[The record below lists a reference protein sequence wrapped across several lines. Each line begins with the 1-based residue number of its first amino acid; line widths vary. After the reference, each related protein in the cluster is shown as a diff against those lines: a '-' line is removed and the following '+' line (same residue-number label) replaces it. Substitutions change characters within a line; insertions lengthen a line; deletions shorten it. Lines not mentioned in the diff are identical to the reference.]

1 MAATSKSHRR
11 WRELSET
18 SRSPVH
24 QTRRRRP
31 SMPETSARFTLI
43 TAARLLDGSGAAPV
57 EQVGLLVENGRVAK
71 LGRAADVQPPEG
83 ATVDRRDYGDATI
96 LPGLVD
102 AHTHLV
108 APGDGTLGDDIAK
121 EDDDLLLL
129 QAAKNARTLL
139 HSGVTTLRENGAKG
153 KVAFSLREGVRR
165 QLAPGPRM
173 VICGRPIAITGGHMG
188 YFGSEAD
195 GEVAVR
201 AEVRKLLREGADY
214 IKIVASGGSTRTSD
228 PNRASYTVPELAA
241 MTDEARRHG
250 KLTAAHCTSAQSVQN
265 CLDAGVDMIIHC
277 IFSEPDGTYH
287 FRPDLVERLVAA
299 KAWVNPTLYVMKAGI
314 ERQREARERE
324 GRLTPELETQ
334 LEAARRA
341 LDVRVDAVRQ
351 MSEAGVL
358 MTAGS
363 DSPWGW
369 YAPGEFVHEIHM
381 LAQAGLSFSN
391 AIVAGTAGAA
401 DSIGVGAVAGR
412 LLPGRQADVLVV
424 RGNPTRDITDLWKVL
439 DVYQAGRRV
448 ERGVA

>member
-1 MAATSKSHRR
+1 MT
-11 WRELSET
+11 ET
-18 SRSPVH
+18 P
-24 QTRRRRP
+24 
-31 SMPETSARFTLI
+31 ARFTLI
-43 TAARLLDGSGAAPV
+43 TAARLLDGTGARPIERAA
-57 EQVGLLVENGRVAK
+57 LLVEGDRIVS
-71 LGRAADVQPPEG
+71 LGREADVRVTDG
-83 ATVDRRDYGDATI
+83 ASVDRRDHAEGTI

-108 APGDGTLGDDIAK
+108 APGDGTLGDDVAK
-121 EDDDLLLL
+121 EDDDILLL

-153 KVAFSLREGVRR
+153 QVAFSLREGIRR

-195 GEVAVR
+195 GEAAVR
-201 AEVRKLLREGADY
+201 AEVRKLLKEGADY

-228 PNRASYTVPELAA
+228 PNRASYTVAELVA
-241 MTDEARRHG
+241 MTDEAHRHG
-250 KLTAAHCTSAQSVQN
+250 KLTAAHCTSAQAVQN
-265 CLDAGVDMIIHC
+265 CLDADVDMIIHC
-277 IFSEPDGTYH
+277 IFTEPDGTYR

-314 ERQREARERE
+314 ERLRDARERE
-324 GRLTPELETQ
+324 GQLTPDLVAKLED
-334 LEAARRA
+334 ARRA
-341 LDVRVDAVRQ
+341 LDVRVDAVRR
-351 MSEAGVL
+351 MSEAGVR

-381 LAQAGLSFSN
+381 LAQAGLSYSD

-401 DSIGVGAVAGR
+401 DSIGVGGLAGR
-412 LLPGRQADVLVV
+412 LAPGRLADFMVV
-424 RGNPTRDITDLWKVL
+424 RGDPTREITALWDVL
-439 DVYQAGRRV
+439 DVYQAGRRI
-448 ERGVA
+448 ERGVR

>member
-1 MAATSKSHRR
+1 
-11 WRELSET
+11 
-18 SRSPVH
+18 
-24 QTRRRRP
+24 
-31 SMPETSARFTLI
+31 MPETNARFTLI

-57 EQVGLLVENGRVAK
+57 EQAALLAENGRVVK
-71 LGRAADVQPPEG
+71 LGRAADVRAPEG
-83 ATVDRRDYGDATI
+83 AAVDRRDYGDATI

-121 EDDDLLLL
+121 EDDGILLL

-153 KVAFSLREGVRR
+153 QVAFALREGVRR

-250 KLTAAHCTSAQSVQN
+250 KLTAAHCTSAQSIQN

-277 IFSEPDGTYH
+277 IFTEPDGSYH

-439 DVYQAGRRV
+439 DVYQAGRRI
-448 ERGVA
+448 ERSVA

>member
-1 MAATSKSHRR
+1 
-11 WRELSET
+11 
-18 SRSPVH
+18 
-24 QTRRRRP
+24 
-31 SMPETSARFTLI
+31 MPESAARFTLI
-43 TAARLLDGSGAAPV
+43 TAARLLDGTGSAPAEQAA
-57 EQVGLLVENGRVAK
+57 LLVENGRVVK
-71 LGRAADVQPPEG
+71 LGRAADVRAPEG
-83 ATVDRRDYGDATI
+83 ASVDRKDYGDATI

-121 EDDDLLLL
+121 EDDDFLLL

-165 QLAPGPRM
+165 RLAPGPRM

-188 YFGSEAD
+188 YFGSEAN

-201 AEVRKLLREGADY
+201 AEVRKLLKEGADY

-250 KLTAAHCTSAQSVQN
+250 KLTAAHCTSAQSIQN
-265 CLDAGVDMIIHC
+265 CLEAGVDMIIHC
-277 IFSEPDGTYH
+277 IFTEPDGTYR

-314 ERQREARERE
+314 ERQREARARE

-334 LEAARRA
+334 FEASRRT

-381 LAQAGLSFSN
+381 LAQAGLSYSD

-401 DSIGVGAVAGR
+401 DSIGAGAVAGR
-412 LLPGRQADVLVV
+412 LVAGRPADVLVV
-424 RGNPTRDITDLWKVL
+424 RGDPTREITALWNIL
-439 DVYQAGRRV
+439 DVYQSGHRV
-448 ERGVA
+448 ARE

>member
-1 MAATSKSHRR
+1 MA
-11 WRELSET
+11 E
-18 SRSPVH
+18 SPG
-24 QTRRRRP
+24 
-31 SMPETSARFTLI
+31 SFTLI
-43 TAARLLDGSGAAPV
+43 TAARLLDGTGSAPAEQAAV
-57 EQVGLLVENGRVAK
+57 LVENGRVVKQGCAAEV
-71 LGRAADVQPPEG
+71 RAPEG

-121 EDDDLLLL
+121 EDDDFLLL

-188 YFGSEAD
+188 YFGSEAN

-201 AEVRKLLREGADY
+201 AEVRKLLKEGADY

-228 PNRASYTVPELAA
+228 PNRASYTVAELAA

-250 KLTAAHCTSAQSVQN
+250 KLTAAHCTSAQSIQN

-277 IFSEPDGTYH
+277 IFTEPDGTYH

-334 LEAARRA
+334 FEAARRA

-381 LAQAGLSFSN
+381 LAQAGLSYSE

-401 DSIGVGAVAGR
+401 DSIGVGALAGR
-412 LLPGRQADVLVV
+412 LLPGRSADVLVV
-424 RGNPTRDITDLWKVL
+424 RGDPTRDITALWNIL
-439 DVYQAGRRV
+439 DVYQSGRRV
-448 ERGVA
+448 ARG

>member
-1 MAATSKSHRR
+1 MAQ
-11 WRELSET
+11 
-18 SRSPVH
+18 P
-24 QTRRRRP
+24 
-31 SMPETSARFTLI
+31 SARFTLL

-57 EQVGLLVENGRVAK
+57 EQAALLIDGDRIAA
-71 LGRAADVQPPEG
+71 LGRQGDVRAPDG
-83 ATVDRRDYGDATI
+83 APVERRDYGAATI

-108 APGDGTLGDDIAK
+108 APGDGTLGDDVAK
-121 EDDDLLLL
+121 EDDDILLL
-129 QAAKNARTLL
+129 QAAQNARTLL

-153 KVAFSLREGVRR
+153 KVAFSLREGIRR
-165 QLAPGPRM
+165 RLAPGPRM
-173 VICGRPIAITGGHMG
+173 VICGRPIAMTGGHMG

-195 GEVAVR
+195 GEAAVR
-201 AEVRKLLREGADY
+201 AEVRKLLKEGADY

-277 IFSEPDGTYH
+277 IFTEPDGTYR

-299 KAWVNPTLYVMKAGI
+299 KAWVNPTLYVQKAGI
-314 ERQREARERE
+314 EKLREARERE
-324 GRLTPELETQ
+324 GQLTPELEAHLDRQ
-334 LEAARRA
+334 RRA
-341 LDVRVDAVRQ
+341 LDARVEAVGR
-351 MSEAGVL
+351 MASAGVR

-369 YAPGEFVHEIHM
+369 YAPGEFVHEIDM
-381 LAQAGLSFSN
+381 LAQAGLSYGD
-391 AIVAGTAGAA
+391 AIAAGTTGAA
-401 DSIGVGAVAGR
+401 ESIGVGAQAGR

-424 RGNPTRDITDLWKVL
+424 RGDPIREITDLWNVL
-439 DVYQAGRRV
+439 DVYQAGVRI
-448 ERGVA
+448 ERGVV

>member
-1 MAATSKSHRR
+1 
-11 WRELSET
+11 
-18 SRSPVH
+18 
-24 QTRRRRP
+24 
-31 SMPETSARFTLI
+31 MPDTTARFTLI
-43 TAARLLDGSGAAPV
+43 TAARLLDGTGAAPV
-57 EQVGLLVENGRVAK
+57 EQSALLVENGRVVT
-71 LGRAADVQPPEG
+71 LGRASEVRVPEG
-83 ATVDRRDYGDATI
+83 ASVQRRDYGDATI

-121 EDDDLLLL
+121 EDDDILLL

-165 QLAPGPRM
+165 ALAPGPRM
-173 VICGRPIAITGGHMG
+173 VVCGRPIAITGGHMG

-195 GEVAVR
+195 GETAVR
-201 AEVRKLLREGADY
+201 AEVRRLLKEGADY

-228 PNRASYTVPELAA
+228 PNRASYTVAELSA

-250 KLTAAHCTSAQSVQN
+250 VLTAAHCTSAESIQN

-277 IFSEPDGTYH
+277 VFTEPDGT
-287 FRPDLVERLVAA
+287 FRFRGDLVERLVAA

-314 ERQREARERE
+314 ERQREARARE
-324 GRLTPELETQ
+324 GRLTPA
-334 LEAARRA
+334 LEAQFEASRRA

-351 MSEAGVL
+351 MHAAGVR

-381 LAQAGLSFSN
+381 LAQAGLSYAD

-401 DSIGVGAVAGR
+401 DSIGVGATAGR
-412 LLPGRQADVLVV
+412 LLPGRLADVLVV
-424 RGNPTRDITDLWKVL
+424 RGDPTREITDLWNVR
-439 DVYQAGRRV
+439 DVYQAGVRV
-448 ERGVA
+448 ERGAA

>member
-1 MAATSKSHRR
+1 MAPP
-11 WRELSET
+11 
-18 SRSPVH
+18 SP
-24 QTRRRRP
+24 RY
-31 SMPETSARFTLI
+31 TLL
-43 TAARLLDGSGAAPV
+43 TAARLLDGSGGAAV
-57 EQVGLLVENGRVAK
+57 EQAALLIDGDRVAG
-71 LGRAADVQPPEG
+71 LGRAADVHASGG
-83 ATVDRRDYGDATI
+83 ATVEQRDDGAATVR
-96 LPGLVD
+96 PGLVD

-121 EDDDLLLL
+121 EDDDILLL

-153 KVAFSLREGVRR
+153 QVAFSLREGIRR

-195 GEVAVR
+195 GEAAVR
-201 AEVRKLLREGADY
+201 AEVRKLLKEGADY

-228 PNRASYTVPELAA
+228 PNRASYTVAELVA
-241 MTDEARRHG
+241 MTDEAHRHG
-250 KLTAAHCTSAQSVQN
+250 KLTAAHCTSAQAVQN
-265 CLDAGVDMIIHC
+265 CLDADVDMIIHC
-277 IFSEPDGTYH
+277 IFTEPDGTYR

-314 ERQREARERE
+314 ERLREARERE
-324 GRLTPELETQ
+324 GRLTPDLVAQ
-334 LEAARRA
+334 LEQSQRA

-351 MSEAGVL
+351 MTEAGVR

-381 LAQAGLSFSN
+381 LARAGLSYGD
-391 AIVAGTAGAA
+391 AIVAGTSGAA
-401 DSIGVGAVAGR
+401 ESIGVGAVAGR
-412 LLPGRQADVLVV
+412 LLPGRPADVLVV
-424 RGNPTRDITDLWKVL
+424 RGDPTTEITALWDVL

>member
-1 MAATSKSHRR
+1 MT
-11 WRELSET
+11 E
-18 SRSPVH
+18 SP
-24 QTRRRRP
+24 
-31 SMPETSARFTLI
+31 RFMLL
-43 TAARLLDGSGAAPV
+43 TAARLLDGSGAPPV
-57 EQVGLLVENGRVAK
+57 AQAALLVESGRVVK
-71 LGRAADVQPPEG
+71 MGRAAEVRAPDG
-83 ATVDRRDYGDATI
+83 AAVDRHDYGEATM

-108 APGDGTLGDDIAK
+108 APGDGTLGDDVAK
-121 EDDDLLLL
+121 EDDDILLL
-129 QAAKNARTLL
+129 QAAQNARTLL

-153 KVAFSLREGVRR
+153 KVAFSLREGIRR
-165 QLAPGPRM
+165 RLAPGPRM
-173 VICGRPIAITGGHMG
+173 VICGRPIAMTGGHMG

-195 GEVAVR
+195 GEAAVR
-201 AEVRKLLREGADY
+201 AEVRKLLKEGADY

-277 IFSEPDGTYH
+277 IFTEPDGTYH

-299 KAWVNPTLYVMKAGI
+299 KAWVNPTLYVIKAGI

-324 GRLTPELETQ
+324 GRLTPELEAQ
-334 LEAARRA
+334 FEAGRRA

-381 LAQAGLSFSN
+381 LAQAGLSYSE

-401 DSIGVGAVAGR
+401 DSIGVRAVAGR

-424 RGNPTRDITDLWKVL
+424 RGDPTREITDLWKVL
-439 DVYQAGRRV
+439 DVYQAGVRI
-448 ERGVA
+448 ERGVM

>member
-1 MAATSKSHRR
+1 
-11 WRELSET
+11 
-18 SRSPVH
+18 
-24 QTRRRRP
+24 
-31 SMPETSARFTLI
+31 MPEAPSPFTLI
-43 TAARLLDGSGAAPV
+43 TADRLVDGSTAAPI
-57 EQVGLLVENGRVAK
+57 E
-71 LGRAADVQPPEG
+71 RAAVLIQGERIVALGPQDAVRAPDG
-83 ATVDRRDYGDATI
+83 ATVDRKAYGAATI

-121 EDDDLLLL
+121 EDDDFLLL

-153 KVAFSLREGVRR
+153 KVAFSLREGIRR
-165 QLAPGPRM
+165 RLAPGPRM

-201 AEVRKLLREGADY
+201 AEVRKLLKEGADY

-228 PNRASYTVPELAA
+228 PNRASYSVAELAA

-250 KLTAAHCTSAQSVQN
+250 KLTAAHCTSAQSIQN

-277 IFSEPDGTYH
+277 IFTEPDGTFR
-287 FRPDLVERLVAA
+287 FRPDLVERLAAA

-314 ERQREARERE
+314 ERMREARERE
-324 GRLTPELETQ
+324 GRLTPELMAQ
-334 LEAARRA
+334 LEQSRRA
-341 LDVRVDAVRQ
+341 LDVRVDAVRR
-351 MSEAGVL
+351 MSEAGVR

-381 LAQAGLSFSN
+381 LAQAGLSYAD
-391 AIVAGTAGAA
+391 AIVTGTAGAA
-401 DSIGVGAVAGR
+401 DSIGVGGVSGR
-412 LLPGRQADVLVV
+412 LLSGRQADVLVV
-424 RGNPTRDITDLWKVL
+424 RGDPTREITALWDVL
-439 DVYQAGRRV
+439 DVYQAGHRIARDV
-448 ERGVA
+448 V

>member
-1 MAATSKSHRR
+1 
-11 WRELSET
+11 
-18 SRSPVH
+18 
-24 QTRRRRP
+24 
-31 SMPETSARFTLI
+31 MPEAPSPFTLI
-43 TAARLLDGSGAAPV
+43 TADRLVDGSTAAPI
-57 EQVGLLVENGRVAK
+57 E
-71 LGRAADVQPPEG
+71 RAAVLIQGERIVALGPQDAVRAPAG
-83 ATVDRRDYGDATI
+83 ATVDRKAYGAATI

-121 EDDDLLLL
+121 EDDDFLLL

-153 KVAFSLREGVRR
+153 KVAFSLREGIRR
-165 QLAPGPRM
+165 RLAPGPRM

-201 AEVRKLLREGADY
+201 AEVRKLLKEGADY

-228 PNRASYTVPELAA
+228 PNRASYSVAELAA

-250 KLTAAHCTSAQSVQN
+250 KLTAAHCTSAQSIQN

-277 IFSEPDGTYH
+277 IFTEPDGTFR
-287 FRPDLVERLVAA
+287 FRPDLVERLAAA

-314 ERQREARERE
+314 ERMREARERE
-324 GRLTPELETQ
+324 GRLTPELMAQ
-334 LEAARRA
+334 LERSRRA
-341 LDVRVDAVRQ
+341 LDVRVDAVRR
-351 MSEAGVL
+351 MSEAGVR

-381 LAQAGLSFSN
+381 LAQAGLSYAD
-391 AIVAGTAGAA
+391 AIVTGTAGAA
-401 DSIGVGAVAGR
+401 DSIGVGGVSGR
-412 LLPGRQADVLVV
+412 LLSGRQADVLVV
-424 RGNPTRDITDLWKVL
+424 RGDPTREITALWDVL
-439 DVYQAGRRV
+439 DVYQAGHRIARDV
-448 ERGVA
+448 I